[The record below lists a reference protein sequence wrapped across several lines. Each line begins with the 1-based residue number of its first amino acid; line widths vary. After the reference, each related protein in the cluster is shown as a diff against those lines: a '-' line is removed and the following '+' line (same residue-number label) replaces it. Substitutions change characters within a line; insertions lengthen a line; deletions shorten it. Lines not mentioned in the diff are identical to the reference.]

1 MGTLLADVRFA
12 VRLLWRSPV
21 FSLIAVITLALGI
34 GSNTAI
40 FSAVYDAILLPL
52 PYQDPERVVMVWE
65 DASFVSFPR
74 NTPAPANY
82 YDWKRMNHSFADM
95 AATRAQ
101 SANLT
106 TDGPPEQVLGRG
118 VTANFFSVLGI
129 SPLLGRSFTEDED
142 RTGAPVAVIS
152 YGLWQRRYGGES
164 SVIGKAI
171 PMSGT
176 TRTIIG
182 VTPRRFVFRNRE
194 VDFWIPIHFTP
205 ADAAQRNSHYL
216 NVVARLAPGVSVEAA
231 RTDMTTVARQ
241 LGKDYPQSN
250 SRLGAVVVPIRE
262 DLLGDVHVELI
273 VLMAAAGCV
282 LLIACAN
289 LASLLLAR
297 AANRRGELAVRA
309 SLGATTARL
318 ARQLTIEGIVL
329 AVAGGATGLAVAP
342 LSMRL
347 LGRLIP
353 TTMPAMDRVAVSGP
367 VLLFTLALSVLIG
380 VLFSLI
386 PAVEAARASLVVCL
400 HHAGRLALGRHRFG
414 SAMVVVQVA
423 AAMALLVS
431 TGLLLRALSNL
442 RGVDL
447 GFKAEHAL
455 TARTTLP
462 VEKYADKAGRLAFY
476 DRVLAGVRAL
486 PDVENAGY
494 VSTMPFQSIGNTRSY
509 RYDSGLGEGEPTDAL
524 FRVGT
529 NSYLQTLG
537 VQLISGRLIDN
548 RDGAD
553 APKVI
558 VVNETLARRHW
569 PHENPLGHRLSFG
582 FGNSDAPWFTIV
594 GVVKDVRERGYE
606 REMKPGVYIA
616 FAQTDGGTPEN
627 LVVRVKGNPPALTA
641 SIRRIVAAVDPEQ
654 PVAAVRTLE
663 EIVDL
668 DVANRQQQ
676 LMLLGAFAGLALVL
690 SAIGL
695 YGLLAYNVS
704 ERRREIGVRMALGA
718 QVRTVV
724 GGIVGRGIL
733 LTAGGLVMGAI
744 IALVAGRAM
753 QSLLYGVGAS
763 DPISFGLSAAA
774 FTMVAFLASALPALR
789 AARVDPM
796 LALREE

>member
-318 ARQLTIEGIVL
+318 ARQLTLEGIVL

-386 PAVEAARASLVVCL
+386 PAVEEARASLILGL
-400 HHAGRLALGRHRFG
+400 HHAGRLALGRHRLG

-668 DVANRQQQ
+668 DVADRQQQ

>member
-1 MGTLLADVRFA
+1 MGTLWADVRFA
-12 VRLLWRSPV
+12 IRLLWRSPV
-21 FSLIAVITLALGI
+21 FSLIAVVTLALGI
-34 GSNTAI
+34 GANTAI

-118 VTANFFSVLGI
+118 VTANFFSVLGV
-129 SPLLGRSFTEDED
+129 SPLLGRSFSEDED
-142 RTGAPVAVIS
+142 RTGVPVAVIS

-164 SVIGKAI
+164 SVIGKTI

-182 VTPRRFVFRNRE
+182 VMPRRFVFRNRE

-231 RTDMTTVARQ
+231 RTDMTTVAQQ

-262 DLLGDVHVELI
+262 DLLGDVRAELI

-297 AANRRGELAVRA
+297 ATNRRGELAVRA

-342 LSMRL
+342 VSMRL

-353 TTMPAMDRVAVSGP
+353 TTMPAMDRVAVSGS
-367 VLLFTLALSVLIG
+367 VLLFTLTLSVLTG
-380 VLFSLI
+380 VLFSLL
-386 PAVEAARASLVVCL
+386 PAVEAARASLVVGL

-447 GFKAEHAL
+447 GFKADHAL

-462 VEKYADKAGRLAFY
+462 FEKYAGKAGRLAFY
-476 DRVLAGVRAL
+476 DRVLAEVRAL

-537 VQLISGRLIDN
+537 VQLISGRLIDD

-553 APKVI
+553 AAKVI

-569 PHENPLGHRLSFG
+569 PHESPLGHRLSFG

-668 DVANRQQQ
+668 DVADRQQQ
-676 LMLLGAFAGLALVL
+676 LTLLGAFAGLALVL
-690 SAIGL
+690 SAVGL
-695 YGLLAYNVS
+695 YGLLVYNVS

-718 QVRTVV
+718 PVRTVV

-744 IALVAGRAM
+744 IAVVAGRAM

-796 LALREE
+796 LALRQE

>member
-1 MGTLLADVRFA
+1 MGTLLADVRFG

-21 FSLIAVITLALGI
+21 FSLIAVLTLALGI
-34 GSNTAI
+34 GANTAI

-52 PYQDPERVVMVWE
+52 PYQDPAGVVMVWE

-82 YDWKRMNHSFADM
+82 YDWKRMNHSFTDM
-95 AATRAQ
+95 AATRSQ

-106 TDGPPEQVLGRG
+106 TDGPPEQVIGRG
-118 VTANFFSVLGI
+118 VTANFFSVLCV

-142 RTGAPVAVIS
+142 RTGAPVALIS

-176 TRTIIG
+176 TRTIVG
-182 VTPRRFVFRNRE
+182 VMPRRFVFRNRE
-194 VDFWIPIHFTP
+194 IDFWIPIHFTP

-216 NVVARLAPGVSVEAA
+216 NVVARLAPGASVESA
-231 RTDMTTVARQ
+231 RTDMTSVATQ
-241 LGKDYPQSN
+241 LGRDYPQSN
-250 SRLGAVVVPIRE
+250 SRLGAVVVPIRD
-262 DLLGDVHVELI
+262 DLLGDVHAELI
-273 VLMAAAGCV
+273 VLMAAAGGV

-297 AANRRGELAVRA
+297 ATNRRGELAVRA
-309 SLGATTARL
+309 SLGATTRRL
-318 ARQLTIEGIVL
+318 ARQLTVEGIVL
-329 AVAGGATGLAVAP
+329 AVAGGVTGLAVAP

-353 TTMPAMDRVAVSGP
+353 TTMPAMDRMAVSGP
-367 VLLFTLALSVLIG
+367 VLLFTLALSVLTG
-380 VLFSLI
+380 VLFSVI
-386 PAVEAARASLVVCL
+386 PAVEAARASLVVGL

-414 SAMVVVQVA
+414 NAMVVVQVA
-423 AAMALLVS
+423 AAMALLV
-431 TGLLLRALSNL
+431 TTVLLLRALSNL

-447 GFKAEHAL
+447 GFKADHAL

-462 VEKYADKAGRLAFY
+462 FEKYADKTRRLAFY
-476 DRVLAGVRAL
+476 DRVLAEVRAL

-529 NSYLQTLG
+529 NGYLQTLG
-537 VQLISGRLIDN
+537 VQLVAGRLIDD

-582 FGNSDAPWFTIV
+582 FGNTDAPWFTIV

-627 LVVRVKGNPPALTA
+627 LVVRMKGNPPALAA
-641 SIRRIVAAVDPEQ
+641 SIRRIVTAVDPEQ

-663 EIVDL
+663 DIVDL
-668 DVANRQQQ
+668 DVADRQQQ
-676 LMLLGAFAGLALVL
+676 LTLLGAFAGLALVL
-690 SAIGL
+690 SAVGL

-718 QVRTVV
+718 QARTVV

-733 LTAGGLVMGAI
+733 LTVAGLAMGAI
-744 IALVAGRAM
+744 IAGVAGGAM
-753 QSLLYGVGAS
+753 QSLLYGVGS
-763 DPISFGLSAAA
+763 LDPISFGLSAAV
-774 FTMVAFLASALPALR
+774 FMMVAFLASGLPALR
-789 AARVDPM
+789 AALVDPM

>member
-1 MGTLLADVRFA
+1 
-12 VRLLWRSPV
+12 
-21 FSLIAVITLALGI
+21 
-34 GSNTAI
+34 
-40 FSAVYDAILLPL
+40 
-52 PYQDPERVVMVWE
+52 
-65 DASFVSFPR
+65 
-74 NTPAPANY
+74 
-82 YDWKRMNHSFADM
+82 
-95 AATRAQ
+95 
-101 SANLT
+101 
-106 TDGPPEQVLGRG
+106 
-118 VTANFFSVLGI
+118 
-129 SPLLGRSFTEDED
+129 
-142 RTGAPVAVIS
+142 
-152 YGLWQRRYGGES
+152 
-164 SVIGKAI
+164 
-171 PMSGT
+171 
-176 TRTIIG
+176 
-182 VTPRRFVFRNRE
+182 
-194 VDFWIPIHFTP
+194 
-205 ADAAQRNSHYL
+205 
-216 NVVARLAPGVSVEAA
+216 
-231 RTDMTTVARQ
+231 
-241 LGKDYPQSN
+241 
-250 SRLGAVVVPIRE
+250 
-262 DLLGDVHVELI
+262 
-273 VLMAAAGCV
+273 
-282 LLIACAN
+282 
-289 LASLLLAR
+289 LAR
-297 AANRRGELAVRA
+297 ATNRRGELAVRA

-342 LSMRL
+342 VSMRL

-353 TTMPAMDRVAVSGP
+353 TTMPARDRVAVSGS
-367 VLLFTLALSVLIG
+367 VLLFTLTLSVLTG
-380 VLFSLI
+380 VLFSLL
-386 PAVEAARASLVVCL
+386 PAVEAARASLVVGL

-447 GFKAEHAL
+447 GFKADHAL

-462 VEKYADKAGRLAFY
+462 FEKYADKAGRLAFY
-476 DRVLAGVRAL
+476 NRVLAEVRAL

-537 VQLISGRLIDN
+537 VQLISGRLIDD

-553 APKVI
+553 AAKVI

-569 PHENPLGHRLSFG
+569 PHESPLGHRLSFG
-582 FGNSDAPWFTIV
+582 FGSSDAPWFTIV

-668 DVANRQQQ
+668 DVADRRQQ
-676 LMLLGAFAGLALVL
+676 LTLLGAFAGLALVL
-690 SAIGL
+690 SAVGL

-744 IALVAGRAM
+744 M
-753 QSLLYGVGAS
+753 
-763 DPISFGLSAAA
+763 P
-774 FTMVAFLASALPALR
+774 
-789 AARVDPM
+789 
-796 LALREE
+796 